1 MLHPEAL
8 LKISLLF
15 DRQARQE
22 LKALKESEA
31 MFGEQYSDTANG
43 TTEGL
48 L

>member
-1 MLHPEAL
+1 MSSEA
-8 LKISLLF
+8 SVSC

-31 MFGEQYSDTANG
+31 MFDEQYSDIPIGNG
-43 TTEGL
+43 ETEGL